1 MSWGGETR
9 EGEREGGY
17 REEEGSSPT
26 CKKRVEG
33 GTYGAQRRGRSLS
46 GMREGEIEWMI
57 RKESRLGIG
66 VILVCPIHQRL
77 QVILN
82 FPHWWG
88 SSS

>member
-1 MSWGGETR
+1 MER
-9 EGEREGGY
+9 RRGERGTPREE
-17 REEEGSSPT
+17 EEEGSSPT

-66 VILVCPIHQRL
+66 VILVCPINQRL
-77 QVILN
+77 Y
-82 FPHWWG
+82 WRT
-88 SSS
+88 SSDFELPSLVGLT